1 MFLDDDKPKPKTH
14 EFPRK
19 LVDMSVAELE
29 QYIADLKAEITRVE
43 QDMQKKKAS
52 RDAAASIFKS

>member
-1 MFLDDDKPKPKTH
+1 MFLDDDKPKPKTQ
-14 EFPRK
+14 EFPRR

-29 QYIADLKAEITRVE
+29 LYITDLEAEITRV
-43 QDMQKKKAS
+43 QYDIQKKKAS